1 MGRHSQKEETMKT
14 IVKGLVL
21 FLIILSLLACA
32 TMPSTT
38 DQPVVQQ
45 LLVDEARVVVDNF
58 IADPD
63 MAWCREYMKN
73 AKGLLIVPDLYKGA
87 WFLGGSGGRGVLLV
101 RDQGTSEWL
110 GPAFY
115 NIGSVSFGLQFGGQK
130 SEVMI
135 LVMTQKG
142 LESLYSTSVKLG
154 GDASVA
160 IGPIG
165 VGAQGATAPSLN
177 VDYISFAKPIG
188 AFLGVSLDGAV
199 IDENYDWNKAY
210 YGRPLRPAD
219 IIAGRNVVNP
229 SSVNLRTAVAKYSLA
244 AK

>member
-1 MGRHSQKEETMKT
+1 MKM
-14 IVKGLVL
+14 IIKGSGL
-21 FLIILSLLACA
+21 FVIILSLLACA
-32 TMPSTT
+32 TTPSTT
-38 DQPVVQQ
+38 NEPVVQQ
-45 LLVDEARVVVDNF
+45 ILVDEARIVVDNF

-63 MAWCREYMKN
+63 MAWCQEYMKN
-73 AKGLLIVPDLYKGA
+73 ARGLLIVPDLYKGA

-101 RDQGTSEWL
+101 RDQGTGEWL

-130 SEVMI
+130 SEVII

-177 VDYISFAKPIG
+177 VDYISFSRPIG

-199 IDENYDWNKAY
+199 VDENYDWNKAY
-210 YGRPLRPAD
+210 YGKPVRPAD
-219 IIAGRNVVNP
+219 IVTARNVVNP
-229 SSVNLRTAVAKYSLA
+229 SSDKLRTAVARYSVTP
-244 AK
+244 K